1 MITNRRNSDPQ
12 LEDLKGLAVAFINQA
27 TSKVEKKKNRNLV
40 AKHFRLKA
48 KRKADWESLAEKG
61 NLFVPDYPGYR
72 PVLFRP
78 DLSDFCLSIVHCFA
92 LLGFSN
98 VQVCD
103 CAFVD

>member
-61 NLFVPDYPGYR
+61 NLFVPDYSTDPY
-72 PVLFRP
+72 LY
-78 DLSDFCLSIVHCFA
+78 SIDEKIIKWA
-92 LLGFSN
+92 GLRYQGLLKRNFFIFSR
-98 VQVCD
+98 
-103 CAFVD
+103 